1 VVKRCLIDSDV
12 CAPILPGTM
21 FPRKEDAFGKA
32 LLAFQ
37 NGERSAVAFER
48 EDGYID
54 VAESMGQYFAKY
66 RDWPEEEKAAM
77 RLVRGRVLDI
87 GCGAGRHCL
96 YLQDRGFDVVGID
109 NSGLAVKVCR
119 MRGVRKAKA
128 MAATDVC
135 STRLRILGGRFDTVM
150 MMGNNLGL
158 LGSAR
163 RARWMLRRLHGFTNP
178 GAVILGSTLDPY
190 KTDKTEHKAFH
201 ARNRCRGRM
210 GGQARIRVRHGL
222 LRTPWFDYLFVSR
235 RELRELLEGSG
246 WTLEQAIE
254 GSDDRYIA
262 VLVRTD

>member
-1 VVKRCLIDSDV
+1 MVKPELVDSDA
-12 CAPILPGTM
+12 CLQILPGNMLT
-21 FPRKEDAFGKA
+21 RRQDAFGKA
-32 LLAFQ
+32 LLALL
-37 NGERSAVAFER
+37 NGKRSAVAFER
-48 EDGYID
+48 GDGYID

-66 RDWPEEEKAAM
+66 RDWPKEEKAAM

-96 YLQDRGFDVVGID
+96 YLQGRGFDVLGID

-119 MRGVRKAKA
+119 MRGLRKAKV

-135 STRLRILGGRFDTVM
+135 STRLEVLGGRFDTVM
-150 MMGNNLGL
+150 MMSNNLGL

-163 RARWMLRRLHGFTNP
+163 RARWMLRRLRGITNP

-201 ARNRCRGRM
+201 RYNRCRGRM

-222 LRTPWFDYLFVSR
+222 LRTPWFDYLFVSVQ
-235 RELRELLEGSG
+235 ELRGLLAGSG
-246 WTLEQAIE
+246 WTLVRAIE

-262 VLVRTD
+262 VLARQD